1 MTSISRI
8 HCGHFTKGVLKRKKF
23 EVMYC
28 PTNKMVEDFY
38 IKPLQGGQLYR
49 LQDVIM
55 GKHKTML
62 PVECV
67 ETDRDNVRKL
77 VNTSD
82 G

>member
-1 MTSISRI
+1 
-8 HCGHFTKGVLKRKKF
+8 
-23 EVMYC
+23 
-28 PTNKMVEDFY
+28 MVEDFY

-62 PVECV
+62 PEECV

-77 VNTSD
+77 VSTSD
-82 G
+82 GWHKDTYGRKKNPREEENNIKCQ